1 MFVIKWLV
9 RYWKE
14 WEKHSDKSE
23 REREREGRGGDR
35 TGQTDRQT
43 ERRDRDRQR
52 EREKENCVLILI
64 LTTLK
69 HYTICYRGFYLALS
83 ESRGL
88 EFKAPTVPIKRLVF
102 VPNKQ
107 VWVFSIRVG
116 KKLTDSHTIYDTNKN
131 DMAKF
136 QIKSIKS
143 IQILLFPYVNK
154 GHCTVLTGKAWLHYD
169 N

>member
-23 REREREGRGGDR
+23 REREGGEGRGQDR
-35 TGQTDRQT
+35 TGQDRQT

-116 KKLTDSHTIYDTNKN
+116 INW
-131 DMAKF
+131 
-136 QIKSIKS
+136 
-143 IQILLFPYVNK
+143 QILTQYTTQTRMTWPNFKLRV
-154 GHCTVLTGKAWLHYD
+154 
-169 N
+169 

>member
-9 RYWKE
+9 GYWKK
-14 WEKHSDKSE
+14 WEKHLDKSE
-23 REREREGRGGDR
+23 RESEGEGTGDR
-35 TGQTDRQT
+35 QKGGIEID
-43 ERRDRDRQR
+43 
-52 EREKENCVLILI
+52 REKENCVLIYI
-64 LTTLK
+64 LTNLK

-88 EFKAPTVPIKRLVF
+88 EFKAPTVLIKRLDF

-116 KKLTDSHTIYDTNKN
+116 RILTDSHTIYDTNKN

-143 IQILLFPYVNK
+143 IQILLFLYVNK